1 LTELAGALR
10 SFAPGRLRA
19 AAHDRELG
27 HSVRLV
33 SAVISSG
40 AMSQPVIRAPHAALR
55 GHVMLLTKRRPI
67 DFGLVATCL
76 CRLG

>member
-1 LTELAGALR
+1 
-10 SFAPGRLRA
+10 
-19 AAHDRELG
+19 
-27 HSVRLV
+27 
-33 SAVISSG
+33 
-40 AMSQPVIRAPHAALR
+40 MSQPVTSASR

>member
-1 LTELAGALR
+1 
-10 SFAPGRLRA
+10 
-19 AAHDRELG
+19 
-27 HSVRLV
+27 
-33 SAVISSG
+33 
-40 AMSQPVIRAPHAALR
+40 MSQPVTRAYRAAAR